1 MKILLAT
8 LSIEQESRGEYS
20 PNAAYSIGLAYLHAV
35 LEQAGH
41 QVRLLFL
48 NNIDDVESEKRFF
61 SEVNTFLPDLVGF
74 QMFSMNRVSSCA
86 AVRRLAVEKP
96 DIRVVLGGI
105 HVSVMYEQIVTSLPW
120 TIAVRGEADETFPEL
135 LTALADGAHL
145 DSVAGIA
152 FWGNG
157 QVVVTEKRLPV
168 EELDRLPFPKHEIFF
183 DDEPLRDTAHVI
195 TSRGC
200 PFDCTFCCLKS
211 ISMRRCR
218 MRSVESV
225 VNEIIYLKTRYPKIR
240 RIQFHDDTLLLNNQR
255 VIELCKA
262 LIAAD
267 LGLQF
272 ICSGRV
278 KPVSVEM
285 LSWMERAGFIKL
297 MFGLETG
304 SPTLLASIRKKITQE
319 DVLALFT
326 MLKPFN
332 FTVTTFLMCGFPGE
346 SDDTVGETI
355 ALIKQTQRISYN
367 CIMGVGKLWVYPGT
381 DVCLIMKER
390 GVISDDYW
398 LTDRPVPYFTAE
410 HSYDELCAYEE
421 RMMVHLSLSR
431 IFTRQGFLH
440 HFCSMPITIIR
451 FLAASKN
458 RDILTAIIR
467 EFMMRHFPGVVPV
480 MTSIYKKISVR

>member
-1 MKILLAT
+1 VKILLAT

-20 PNAAYSIGLAYLHAV
+20 PNAAYSIGLVYLHAV

-41 QVRLLFL
+41 EVRLLFL
-48 NNIDDVESEKRFF
+48 NNVDTRESEIRFF
-61 SEVNTFLPDLVGF
+61 SEVETFLPDLVGF
-74 QMFSMNRVSSCA
+74 QIFSMNRVSSFA

-105 HVSVMYEQIVTSLPW
+105 HVSVLYEQIVTALPW
-120 TIAVRGEADETFPEL
+120 TIAVRGEADEIFPEL
-135 LTALADGAHL
+135 LTALVDGE
-145 DSVAGIA
+145 DIGSIAGIA
-152 FWGNG
+152 FWRDN

-168 EELDRLPFPKHEIFF
+168 EDLDRLPFPKHEIFF

-225 VNEIIYLKTRYPKIR
+225 VSEITRLKQLYPRLR
-240 RIQFHDDTLLLNNQR
+240 RVQFHDDTLLLNNQR
-255 VIELCKA
+255 VIAFCKA

-272 ICSGRV
+272 ICSGRI

-285 LSWMERAGFIKL
+285 LSWMERAGFTKL

-304 SPTLLASIRKKITQE
+304 SPALLASIRKKITQA

-346 SDDTVGETI
+346 NDDTVNETI
-355 ALIKQTQRISYN
+355 DLIKRTQHISYN

-381 DVCLIMKER
+381 DVSLIMKER

-410 HSYDELCAYEE
+410 HSFEELCAFEE

-431 IFTRQGFLH
+431 ILTWPGFRH
-440 HFCSMPITIIR
+440 HFCNMPVTIIR
-451 FLAASKN
+451 FLASPKN
-458 RDILTAIIR
+458 RDILTAVIR
-467 EFMMRHFPGVVPV
+467 EFMVRHFPGIVPV
-480 MTSIYKKISVR
+480 MTRIYKKISVH